1 MRSLPLRPI
10 RSSLLLAALCLGLA
24 ACSPQGTGGA
34 SSPANSS
41 GTTPVPP
48 AGPLDAAAMKQAVS
62 EALVLPDTLD
72 RISAICELMKRVDA
86 SNVEGARDAYDAA
99 VEGLDREEVRVFA
112 NAWARIDA
120 RAALEW
126 FTRWRAPMVGQSAI
140 SEVVHYWTRHGGA
153 DEARAFALAS
163 LGPEGPESGTVRNL
177 IVDATAAGLASAA
190 RNEELTR
197 LLEDLPS
204 GQERSWVITQA
215 MIEFYRS
222 GVPKLRAWVDSIPWE
237 AKNDL
242 KRDALRS
249 ALVSLAHYDPAATFA
264 WYEEVEPKL
273 ALGAY
278 LDGIAEAA
286 GAREPLATIEWL
298 RARKDSAG
306 RHLGLR
312 AAAYHFLKSDVR
324 TARAPGAGAEA
335 GAGDGTAAEWIRTHL
350 DDPAIDA
357 AMRFPLTQYLISV
370 DLQQALPLA
379 EKIEAPGEKVAAL
392 KQILA
397 MWSRK
402 DYPAVERYMAEV
414 GVPQEVEQ
422 AVRGLQ
428 AIRQQQREAKKA
440 ASGGAG
446 S

>member
-1 MRSLPLRPI
+1 M
-10 RSSLLLAALCLGLA
+10 LLAVLWMGLA
-24 ACSPQGTGGA
+24 ACSPPGAQDGAATAGGVA
-34 SSPANSS
+34 
-41 GTTPVPP
+41 
-48 AGPLDAAAMKQAVS
+48 AGPLDVSAMKQAVG

-72 RISAICELMKRVDA
+72 RLSAICELMKRVDA
-86 SNVEGARDAYDAA
+86 DNVEGARDAYDAA
-99 VEGLDREEVRVFA
+99 VEGLDRDEVRVFA
-112 NAWARIDA
+112 NAWARIDP
-120 RAALEW
+120 RAALDW
-126 FTRWRAPMVGQSAI
+126 FTHWRAPMVGQSAI

-177 IVDATAAGLASAA
+177 IVDATAAGLASAG
-190 RNEELTR
+190 RNEELTK

-204 GQERSWVITQA
+204 GQERSWVITKA

-222 GVPKLRAWVDSIPWE
+222 GMPKLRAWVDSIPWE

-242 KRDALRS
+242 KRDALHS
-249 ALVSLAHYDPAATFA
+249 ALVSLAHYDGAAAFA

-286 GAREPLATIEWL
+286 GGRDPLATIEWL
-298 RARKDSAG
+298 RGRKESAG

-312 AAAYHFLKSDVR
+312 SAAYHYLKRDGKAAS
-324 TARAPGAGAEA
+324 AWIEA
-335 GAGDGTAAEWIRTHL
+335 HL
-350 DDPAIDA
+350 DDPVIAS

-370 DLQQALPLA
+370 DLQAALPLA
-379 EKIEAPGEKVAAL
+379 EKIEAPGEKIAAL

-414 GVPQEVEQ
+414 GVPNEVEQ
-422 AVRGLQ
+422 AVRGLH
-428 AIRQQQREAKKA
+428 AIRQQQRAAKKA
-440 ASGGAG
+440 G
-446 S
+446 SEGPKP

>member
-1 MRSLPLRPI
+1 MQSPTLRPLR
-10 RSSLLLAALCLGLA
+10 SSMLLALLWLGLS
-24 ACSPQGTGGA
+24 ACSPPGSQGGA
-34 SSPANSS
+34 GSAD
-41 GTTPVPP
+41 GAA
-48 AGPLDAAAMKQAVS
+48 AGPLDAGAMKQAVA

-72 RISAICELMKRVDA
+72 RLSAICALMERVDA
-86 SNVEGARDAYDAA
+86 ENVEGARDAYDAA
-99 VEGLDREEVRVFA
+99 VEGLDRDEVRVFA

-120 RAALEW
+120 RAALDW
-126 FTRWRAPMVGQSAI
+126 FTHWRAPMVGQSAI

-177 IVDATAAGLASAA
+177 IVDATAAGLASAGRHEA
-190 RNEELTR
+190 LTK

-222 GVPKLRAWVDSIPWE
+222 GMPKLRAWVDSIPWE

-242 KRDALRS
+242 KRDALHS
-249 ALVSLAHYDPAATFA
+249 ALVSLAHYDPAAAFA

-286 GAREPLATIEWL
+286 GARDPLATIEWL
-298 RARKDSAG
+298 RGRKDSAG

-312 AAAYHFLKSDVR
+312 SAAYHYLKSD
-324 TARAPGAGAEA
+324 GK
-335 GAGDGTAAEWIRTHL
+335 AASAWIRAHL

-357 AMRFPLTQYLISV
+357 SMRFPLTQYLISV
-370 DLQQALPLA
+370 DIHEALPLA
-379 EKIEAPGEKVAAL
+379 EKIEAPGEKIAAL

-402 DYPAVERYMAEV
+402 DHPAVERYMAEV
-414 GVPQEVEQ
+414 GVPNEVEQ
-422 AVRGLQ
+422 AVLGLH
-428 AIRQQQREAKKA
+428 AIRQQQREVKKA
-440 ASGGAG
+440 G
-446 S
+446 SEGPKP